1 MTLGQPEG
9 LWGYWCDTG
18 AAHGHWDNQ
27 MDTGAARGTLGWL
40 VGHWGYWCGT
50 GPARGALLQQGLE
63 HKAVLLGVYR
73 HTGLLFLGYWQRI
86 LEISNN
92 NAACFHV
99 RVKNCMDGALTD
111 QICARSVSKAHIPV
125 TARL

>member
-1 MTLGQPEG
+1 MAG
-9 LWGYWCDTG
+9 
-18 AAHGHWDNQ
+18 
-27 MDTGAARGTLGWL
+27 GTLGLL
-40 VGHWGYWCGT
+40 VWHWACQRDTGT
-50 GPARGALLQQGLE
+50 ARGALLQQGLE

-99 RVKNCMDGALTD
+99 RVKSCMDGALTD
-111 QICARSVSKAHIPV
+111 QIYARSVSKAHIPV